1 LARGGCGPAS
11 PTPPPSPRLWT
22 PRAAAPSRTA
32 RGHQRGEV
40 VGPPVALAAEA
51 PQPWP
56 GSSGHGTNV
65 RPSYRRAANGFLP
78 WLLLLVEQVVSSDE
92 FCSRKRSVS
101 SEESNPAM
109 DLPGRKGSPARK
121 QLTPNAPLQRATK
134 QHVPLLTGSRRSS
147 RAPSK
152 RCQPAPADRAVIA
165 ICHPSASSRAR
176 SVRAHAR
183 RAGSTTGP
191 RARKQARGTRRTYAV
206 PNLRISCFAGI
217 SLPQPTLIRHSH
229 GGARLI
235 IGRSQPQPRQR

>member
-1 LARGGCGPAS
+1 MAPTYGRRTGGQRTGFCRGCCSSSNRSSRVTSSAHANARFP
-11 PTPPPSPRLWT
+11 
-22 PRAAAPSRTA
+22 
-32 RGHQRGEV
+32 
-40 VGPPVALAAEA
+40 
-51 PQPWP
+51 
-56 GSSGHGTNV
+56 
-65 RPSYRRAANGFLP
+65 
-78 WLLLLVEQVVSSDE
+78 
-92 FCSRKRSVS
+92 

-109 DLPGRKGSPARK
+109 LCRVGKGPRLGNSSPRTRLYSARRNN
-121 QLTPNAPLQRATK
+121 TSPC
-134 QHVPLLTGSRRSS
+134 LTGSRRSS

-183 RAGSTTGP
+183 RTGSTTGP

-217 SLPQPTLIRHSH
+217 SLPHVPTLIRRSH